1 MKFLGDVG
9 VSTSTLRALRD
20 AGYDAV
26 HLREQNLHRLPDN
39 VILKKALEEG
49 RIVIT
54 FDLDFG
60 DLLATGG
67 GRLPS
72 VIIFRLHNQTP
83 SNVTRRLFDLLSVET
98 QRLESGALFIV
109 EDARYRMR
117 PLPII
122 PVQL

>member
-1 MKFLGDVG
+1 MRFLGDVG
-9 VSTSTLRALRD
+9 VSTSTLRTLRE
-20 AGYDAV
+20 ACYDAV
-26 HLREQNLHRLPDN
+26 HLREQNLHRLPDKA
-39 VILKKALEEG
+39 ILEKALKEG

-60 DLLATGG
+60 DLLATSG

-72 VIIFRLHNQTP
+72 VIIFRLYNQTP
-83 SNVTRRLFDLLSVET
+83 PNVTKRLFDLLSVET

-122 PVQL
+122 PV